1 MNSVVSREHP
11 LNHYLW
17 GDHCDGWNLVD
28 TKDLSVKMERMPPH
42 TGEQEHYHA
51 FARQFFFILEGKAVF
66 YTADGRIEVLAK
78 QGFEIPPGLRHQI
91 KNESEEDLVFLLCSQ
106 PSTKNDRIEL

>member
-1 MNSVVSREHP
+1 MNPVVSREHP

-28 TKDLSVKMERMPPH
+28 ATDLSVKMEKMPAH
-42 TGEQEHYHA
+42 TAEREHYHA
-51 FARQFFFILEGKAVF
+51 FARQFFFILKGVAVF
-66 YTADGRIEVLAK
+66 YTAEGRVEVLAQ
-78 QGFEIPPGLRHQI
+78 QGLEIPPGLRHHI